1 MNEIA
6 ESTAVVPS
14 HVEAP
19 TLSLLPLI
27 LFGIVLIV
35 VFWKISQ
42 TPYQSDGVPRS
53 RLTYILLA
61 LFAGIFGLHD
71 FYAGYKFRGMLA
83 LLLTLTFFG
92 MFISAIMALYDIVNV
107 THDASGVK
115 MKEYG
120 E

>member
-1 MNEIA
+1 MFNLG
-6 ESTAVVPS
+6 AVIIVF
-14 HVEAP
+14 AF
-19 TLSLLPLI
+19 LLVII
-27 LFGIVLIV
+27 LLAVQLCRM
-35 VFWKISQ
+35 
-42 TPYQSDGVPRS
+42 PYLSDGKPRI
-53 RLTYILLA
+53 RLNYILLA

>member
-19 TLSLLPLI
+19 TLSLLPLL

-42 TPYQSDGVPRS
+42 TPYPSDGVPRS

-61 LFAGIFGLHD
+61 LFGGTLGLHS
-71 FYAGYKFRGMLA
+71 FYAGYKFRGLLA
-83 LLLTLTFFG
+83 IILTVTVLGLVFS
-92 MFISAIMALYDIVNV
+92 ILMAFYDIITV
-107 THDASGVK
+107 THDAAGVRF
-115 MKEYG
+115 KE
-120 E
+120 

>member
-1 MNEIA
+1 M
-6 ESTAVVPS
+6 
-14 HVEAP
+14 
-19 TLSLLPLI
+19 
-27 LFGIVLIV
+27 
-35 VFWKISQ
+35 
-42 TPYQSDGVPRS
+42 PY
-53 RLTYILLA
+53 A
-61 LFAGIFGLHD
+61 LFVGWKTQNQVKLYIAGAGIFGLHD